1 MFITQHSSVTVDG
14 KLSPT
19 VNALLSRGQDF
30 LRFTGSAHGV
40 TFHFE
45 LQNNAPVIVMTA
57 TSVNPHYFSSHYSK
71 IFSFGGGG
79 GGGKETQTAMFQPQ
93 SRTHSLSGFNRE
105 DTRNLSPTG
114 RRGLYLMPGHL
125 SNLSMNHFLSMKILP
140 LRRLSAGERGS
151 GAGGGGGGGLNYI
164 KRSRARV
171 YA

>member
-57 TSVNPHYFSSHYSK
+57 TSVNPHYFIYFVIQWLQNDVS
-71 IFSFGGGG
+71 
-79 GGGKETQTAMFQPQ
+79 TAKM
-93 SRTHSLSGFNRE
+93 NV
-105 DTRNLSPTG
+105 
-114 RRGLYLMPGHL
+114 GHAE
-125 SNLSMNHFLSMKILP
+125 NI
-140 LRRLSAGERGS
+140 GERRRTRTS
-151 GAGGGGGGGLNYI
+151 P
-164 KRSRARV
+164 
-171 YA
+171 